1 MLSAQAAYM
10 VILDTRNAHT
20 KRAVQVFV
28 SAQPHCGG
36 LQRKLVSRRTTFC
49 SPSCTRQRDVTFL
62 RAMQIVLGD
71 QYFGADCV
79 DNICEAA
86 WPECQHALRPQF
98 VHRVLSYQPIFDAYK
113 EQCSG
118 PDFDL
123 EDFAYH
129 AVQVRGW
136 HAACTDDTGVMHS
149 VHAWTR

>member
-1 MLSAQAAYM
+1 M

-28 SAQPHCGG
+28 SAHCGG
-36 LQRKLVSRRTTFC
+36 LQRKLVSRSHHARAKLNVASFH
-49 SPSCTRQRDVTFL
+49 
-62 RAMQIVLGD
+62 AMQIVLGD

-86 WPECQHALRPQF
+86 WPECQHALRPHF

-113 EQCSG
+113 EQCSK

-129 AVQVRGW
+129 AVQVRSRR
-136 HAACTDDTGVMHS
+136 AACTDDTGTCTACTHTG
-149 VHAWTR
+149 TR